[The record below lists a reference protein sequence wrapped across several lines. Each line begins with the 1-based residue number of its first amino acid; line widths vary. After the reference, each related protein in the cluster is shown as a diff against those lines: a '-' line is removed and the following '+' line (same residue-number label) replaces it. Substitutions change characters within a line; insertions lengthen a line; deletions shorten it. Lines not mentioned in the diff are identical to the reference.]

1 MANEKPKNTAGAILP
16 CFIEIPILQ
25 KRKILNPGV
34 RSGIIPNVTNFQKN
48 GAFQKQEEL

>member
-16 CFIEIPILQ
+16 CFIEIPILK

-34 RSGIIPNVTNFQKN
+34 RSGIIPNNTNHHKN
-48 GAFQKQEEL
+48 GVFQKQEEL

>member
-16 CFIEIPILQ
+16 CLFEIPILQ

-34 RSGIIPNVTNFQKN
+34 RFGIIPNDMNVQKN